1 MSAATY
7 MMQNVYSVRPFVGF
21 PIMHHVG
28 HQVVS
33 GVLLRD
39 LSFFRQI
46 LAQVYVPV
54 QLASKHIIYNED
66 QISGFISGAAVNQ
79 DASSLLPQAGG
90 VRNELLRDGEI
101 DNSWVLLHEEVVL
114 GESFDAKDEVR
125 RQFGELEPFQEI
137 LFVGFVF
144 LSADATKPSRIFP
157 LLLTRIC
164 QTLLKRGGGG
174 HKPSLCCH

>member
-66 QISGFISGAAVNQ
+66 QISSH
-79 DASSLLPQAGG
+79 G
-90 VRNELLRDGEI
+90 VAL
-101 DNSWVLLHEEVVL
+101 
-114 GESFDAKDEVR
+114 
-125 RQFGELEPFQEI
+125 FQ
-137 LFVGFVF
+137 G
-144 LSADATKPSRIFP
+144 P
-157 LLLTRIC
+157 L
-164 QTLLKRGGGG
+164 
-174 HKPSLCCH
+174 